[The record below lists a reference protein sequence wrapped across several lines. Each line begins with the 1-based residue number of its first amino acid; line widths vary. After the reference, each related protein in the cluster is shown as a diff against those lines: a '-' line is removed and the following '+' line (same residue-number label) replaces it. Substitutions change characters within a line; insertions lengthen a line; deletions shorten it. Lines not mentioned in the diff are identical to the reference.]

1 MKISLFSALLSTID
15 LELVAMWRYIRFD
28 FFRTRGTFAEKC
40 SVLPCLHIP
49 QPRAQTT
56 KYQLSSM
63 ATAAH
68 ALRGAVVAAM
78 LAVDAAAPPVSSAPS
93 AFAVQLEKKGPMG
106 NTRRRLS
113 AGAVEVADCENVEYT
128 GVIGLGTPVQEFRV
142 IFAVGTSNLWVS
154 TAAAERSW
162 CGAKTGG
169 VCGAYSCDSSEQV
182 VVLRSARRGHT
193 SPACLTLPSAL
204 LCCFLPFSGLQ
215 LPSVW
220 RGLCVRAWADVVAF
234 MYVCRKGSSGCY
246 LSASIRYL
254 PCTPM
259 LQMVREVAR
268 GLYEHR
274 VVVCVSC
281 QQSTEQQLCV

>member
-1 MKISLFSALLSTID
+1 
-15 LELVAMWRYIRFD
+15 
-28 FFRTRGTFAEKC
+28 
-40 SVLPCLHIP
+40 
-49 QPRAQTT
+49 
-56 KYQLSSM
+56 
-63 ATAAH
+63 
-68 ALRGAVVAAM
+68 M

-93 AFAVQLEKKGPMG
+93 AFAVQLEKKGPTMGG

-154 TAAAERSW
+154 TAAAEVLVR
-162 CGAKTGG
+162 CKNGRRMRRLCIAATA
-169 VCGAYSCDSSEQV
+169 VNRVV

-220 RGLCVRAWADVVAF
+220 RGPCVRAWADVWLTWCLSC
-234 MYVCRKGSSGCY
+234 MYVERAVLGVISPHPF
-246 LSASIRYL
+246 RYP

-259 LQMVREVAR
+259 YTNGTGGCTWSLRTSR
-268 GLYEHR
+268 GGLCFLPTEYR
-274 VVVCVSC
+274 TAVVCLTNDPGRLRVYTCGASRLPTLS
-281 QQSTEQQLCV
+281 QELGYISRVLLQKRWKIENLHFLYLSRTHVGM